1 MIYCW
6 WHNEITLVLI
16 LRQLN
21 PVHKL
26 QPTWLSFILILS
38 SHLHQVWPGGLF
50 PSDLPTKTLYTFPK
64 SPMHATWLIKLI
76 LILIKCGTMYKAWN
90 SSVCTFIKLPVTC
103 SPPRI
108 KIFSSA
114 PCPKHHHWIFFPHWE
129 INFHTHT
136 HKYIQK
142 ISHFR
147 SLTRVFKLNGNKNF
161 LYLTCTYFL
170 HDWNFY
176 LLTLFPNIYTYQHL
190 LRICNGTLSRAY
202 HTLYIHTEYNMHIE
216 K

>member
-1 MIYCW
+1 VFLKPELLKAAFHSLGLSHHSYINVHHMMIHCC

-21 PVHKL
+21 PVHNL
-26 QPTWLSFILILS
+26 QAVWLSFILILS

-50 PSDLPTKTLYTFPK
+50 PSDLPTKTVCTFPK

-76 LILIKCGTMYKAWN
+76 LILIKCGTICKAWN

-103 SPPRI
+103 PPPRI

-114 PCPKHHHWIFFPHWE
+114 PRPKHPHWIFFPHWQ

-136 HKYIQK
+136 
-142 ISHFR
+142 
-147 SLTRVFKLNGNKNF
+147 
-161 LYLTCTYFL
+161 
-170 HDWNFY
+170 
-176 LLTLFPNIYTYQHL
+176 NIYKKF
-190 LRICNGTLSRAY
+190 
-202 HTLYIHTEYNMHIE
+202 HISDLWQGFLNLMVT
-216 K
+216 KTSCI